1 MTYIYNVRWEQNL
14 NFPNFIEQQPKEASM
29 TQVSSAVDV
38 LWNLYRQHPEQ
49 LSKVDWEYLIRNMA
63 DALAREI
70 LIKNMHEHIKPA
82 QDKYEQQWRI
92 ANQVTL
98 QRVGQCVADGGAVA
112 YMDLIAAIDAGVDIN
127 ILKYLISKC
136 DNINGSDEN
145 GQTALHHCAQNY
157 VSLDLVNEL
166 LIADANSAALDNKG
180 LDARDYLDKDIW
192 GDDYGTARMM
202 LRPCWTYYYDE

>member
-1 MTYIYNVRWEQNL
+1 
-14 NFPNFIEQQPKEASM
+14 M

-38 LWNLYRQHPEQ
+38 LWDLYMAHPEK
-49 LSKVDWEYLIRNMA
+49 LSKVDWEYLIRNRA
-63 DALAREI
+63 DALVREI
-70 LIKNMHEHIKPA
+70 LIENMHEHIKPV
-82 QDKYEQQWRI
+82 QDKHEQQWRM
-92 ANQVTL
+92 ANRAIL
-98 QRVGQCVADGGAVA
+98 QRIGQCVVNGGPVA

-136 DNINGSDEN
+136 DNINGVDEN
-145 GQTALHHCAQNY
+145 RQTALHHCAQNY

-166 LIADANSAALDNKG
+166 LIADANSAAQDWHGKE
-180 LDARDYLDKDIW
+180 ARDYLDKDIW